1 MEPSALSRTLWGMGG
16 NLGPDDDALWRQV
29 VAGDGN
35 AFTLIF
41 DRHRDAVFRHA
52 GRQFRLAHV
61 AEDITAMVFYEAW
74 RKRLFVRVVDG
85 SVLPWLLVTTNYVA
99 RNQARHERRHRNLLA
114 HLPPTEPADDIA
126 DTYADDDATQR
137 RAAEVRQALA
147 KLRPLDRDVLTL
159 CVLEEMTTRQAAA
172 VLDVPEGTIKSRLS
186 RAKTR
191 LGVLLPAMNPLSGQ
205 PATEGKL

>member
-1 MEPSALSRTLWGMGG
+1 MEPSAVSRTLWGMGG
-16 NLGPDDDALWRQV
+16 TSEPDDDALWRQV

-35 AFTLIF
+35 AFNLIF

-52 GRQFRLAHV
+52 CRQFRLTHV
-61 AEDITAMVFYEAW
+61 AEDITPMVFYEAW

-114 HLPPTEPADDIA
+114 HLPPPEPTDDTA
-126 DTYADDDATQR
+126 DTYVDNDVTER

-147 KLRPLDRDVLTL
+147 KLRPRDRDVLTL
-159 CVLEEMTTRQAAA
+159 CVLEEMTTRQAAIA
-172 VLDVPEGTIKSRLS
+172 LDAPEGTIKSRLS

-191 LGVLLPAMNPLSGQ
+191 LGVLLPAMNRRSGQ

>member
-1 MEPSALSRTLWGMGG
+1 MGG
-16 NLGPDDDALWRQV
+16 TSGPDDEVLWRQV
-29 VAGDGN
+29 VTGDGD

-52 GRQFRLAHV
+52 ARQFQLSHV

-74 RKRLFVRVVDG
+74 RKRLFVRIIDG

-114 HLPPTEPADDIA
+114 RLPAPQHVEDIA
-126 DTYADDDATQR
+126 DTYADDDATQQ
-137 RAAEVRQALA
+137 RAVQVRQALA
-147 KLRPLDRDVLTL
+147 KLRAMDRDVLTL

-186 RAKTR
+186 RAKKR
-191 LGVLLPAMNPLSGQ
+191 LGVLLPVLIPLTGW
-205 PATEGKL
+205 PATEGTL

>member
-1 MEPSALSRTLWGMGG
+1 MGG
-16 NLGPDDDALWRQV
+16 ISGPDDDALWRQV
-29 VAGDGN
+29 VAGDGT

-52 GRQFRLAHV
+52 GRQFQLSHV

-74 RKRLFVRVVDG
+74 RKRVFVRVVDG

-99 RNQARHERRHRNLLA
+99 RNQARHERRHRSLLA
-114 HLPPTEPADDIA
+114 HLPAPEPVGDVA
-126 DTYADDDATQR
+126 DTYVHDDTMQR
-137 RAAEVRQALA
+137 RAADVRRALA
-147 KLRPLDRDVLTL
+147 MLRPLDRDVLTL

-191 LGVLLPAMNPLSGQ
+191 LGVLLPALRPLGVR
-205 PATEGKL
+205 PATEGTL